1 MKPGVQGRS
10 PAGFSLLEALVAG
23 AIFFVAVV
31 AISLLSVQGAN
42 NASRGMRYAQA
53 ARVATQEMEQYSMRG
68 YTGLQTLT
76 GGVSPWS
83 PAVNPRFVY
92 ESAPGEGRQYRVNV
106 TITDTSGAPPAQIPG
121 QPRPPQLGTGLPVPS
136 YYISVQVT
144 SQNPNTS
151 SDVTVNQATYV
162 SPN

>member
-1 MKPGVQGRS
+1 MKPGARD
-10 PAGFSLLEALVAG
+10 PRGFTLLEALVAG
-23 AIFFVAVV
+23 AIFFIAVV
-31 AISLLSVQGAN
+31 AISLLAVQGAN

-53 ARVATQEMEQYSMRG
+53 ARVATQEMELYSMRG

-83 PAVNPRFVY
+83 PALNPRPVV
-92 ESAPGEGRQYRVNV
+92 ETAGPGGRRYLVSV
-106 TITDTSGAPPAQIPG
+106 TITDTSGAPPPQIPG
-121 QPRPPQLGTGLPVPS
+121 QPRPPQLGGGVTVPS

-144 SQNPNTS
+144 SQNPNS
-151 SDVTVNQATYV
+151 ASNVTVNQATYV